1 MQHYMLLVL
10 FVVTLVSSL
19 CCICIGLFYTL
30 YDFVCPYDS
39 LQLCCAKLQ
48 FMLNFIFNEWFNAV
62 GDLLIWTNECY
73 LHFKAMHA
81 VD

>member
-1 MQHYMLLVL
+1 M
-10 FVVTLVSSL
+10 
-19 CCICIGLFYTL
+19 
-30 YDFVCPYDS
+30 CPYDS